1 MILLNVRG
9 LRKHYGSLAV
19 LDGAAF
25 EVRPGEHVGLVG
37 PNGAGKSTLMKILA
51 GREEADAG
59 TVEVPP
65 GVRVGYLEQHPQF
78 DPTQTVLEVARA
90 GLSHLLQL
98 QREAEEVAHQLAR
111 LPEGAERARVAR
123 RYDFLQ
129 QRLQHAGGYTIEHQV
144 ERVLHGLGLPDSC
157 YAQRAVEL
165 SGGQQSRLLL
175 AQLLLSAPDVLL
187 LDEPSN
193 HLDLETTQWL
203 EGYLAQCR
211 QALLVVSHD
220 RYLLDKVTG
229 RTLELFAGTVE
240 SYAGNFSAYRQQ
252 KEQRLEVQRRTYQ
265 RQQEFIAKTEDF
277 IRRNHYGQKHAQAED
292 RKKKLQRL
300 ERVPPPREIRAPV
313 MGFPPASRTG
323 DIVLR
328 VEGASKRYDRTLF
341 EGLSFDI
348 LRGERWGI
356 LGPNACGKTTL
367 LRCIVGSETLD
378 AGRVVLGTGVRI
390 GYLDQL
396 LGDLDP
402 TLPVVEAIRAADRQ
416 LVDQQR
422 RDILARFGISGDT
435 ALQSIGSLSGG
446 ERSRAGL
453 ARLAALEANLL
464 LLDEP
469 TNHLDLWARES
480 LERSLRQFEG
490 SVLLVS
496 HDRYF
501 LNQVADH
508 LIVFEPGRC
517 RVVEGNYDFYQHL
530 VREGLAGAPAPSAT
544 ADARRAPR
552 RSNDRSARAARPK
565 RRFPYRKAAWPSAD
579 IAACEAQVAELTA
592 SLGDPAVYRDGG
604 RVRHVKQQL
613 EELQTR
619 LAQLYEHWE
628 EAVELD
634 S

>member
-1 MILLNVRG
+1 MILLNARG
-9 LRKHYGSLAV
+9 LRKHYGALAV
-19 LDGAAF
+19 LDGATL
-25 EVRPGEHVGLVG
+25 EVRPGEHLGLVG
-37 PNGAGKSTLMKILA
+37 PNGAGKSTLMRILA

-65 GVRVGYLEQHPQF
+65 GVRVGYLEQHPHF
-78 DPTQTVLEVARA
+78 DPEHTVLEVARA
-90 GLSHLLQL
+90 GLAHLLQL
-98 QREAEEVAHQLAR
+98 QHEAEEVARQLSHVPEGELRAR
-111 LPEGAERARVAR
+111 LAR
-123 RYDFLQ
+123 RYDL
-129 QRLQHAGGYTIEHQV
+129 LQHQLQHSGGYAIEHQV
-144 ERVLHGLGLPDSC
+144 ERVLHGLGLHESC
-157 YAQRAVEL
+157 YDQRAVEL

-175 AQLLLSAPDVLL
+175 AQLLLSQPDVLL

-203 EGYLAQCR
+203 EGYLAECP

-220 RYLLDKVTG
+220 RYLLDKVTR

-240 SYAGNFSAYRQQ
+240 SYPGNFSAYRQQ

-292 RKKKLQRL
+292 RRKKLQRL
-300 ERVPPPREIRAPV
+300 ERVAPPREIQAPV

-328 VEGASKRYDRTLF
+328 VEEAAKRYGRTLF

-348 LRGERWGI
+348 LRGQRWGI

-378 AGRVVLGTGVRI
+378 AGRVVLGSGVRI

-402 TLPVVEAIRAADRQ
+402 TLPVVEAIRAADRP

-464 LLDEP
+464 VLDEP

-480 LERSLRQFEG
+480 LERSLREFEG

-501 LNQVADH
+501 LNQVVDH

-530 VREGLAGAPAPSAT
+530 VRQGLAGAPPEGEAAELR
-544 ADARRAPR
+544 AAPR
-552 RSNDRSARAARPK
+552 PASQRPARPQRPK
-565 RRFPYRKAAWPSAD
+565 RRFPYRKVADLEAD

-592 SLGDPAVYRDGG
+592 SLGDPAVYRQGS
-604 RVRHVKQQL
+604 RVRQIKQQL
-613 EELQTR
+613 EELQAR

-628 EAVELD
+628 EAVELG